1 MSGTVPSL
9 THILSRVSV
18 PTTHRYLKL
27 ARECMKH
34 VRNITS
40 GRVSTSL
47 QFNHGQC
54 EYLVGKLKVAVQT
67 ADDWAQLNSSEFNS
81 EDHEIMKILWR
92 SAREI
97 ESFVQGCCKEE
108 WIEAAMVL
116 ANMSAYVSS
125 LGYNLELC
133 TFLLESRI
141 NGGFPALYAALYATE
156 AEDYIE
162 EELDALR
169 LRANE
174 AVKKGVSPDQRTLLR
189 RLLSLIHSSNGSIQ
203 GSTELAKC
211 LAGRLSQHLSESVQ
225 LSVWKIDFSSLK
237 QMQRLGSGAMGMV
250 HQSIWLTGRIEV
262 AEKVFYGSDPPSF
275 DNEVQILAGLA
286 HPNITPLLGYATD
299 DSSCSIVMELMDC
312 DLLFLMG
319 ARVRERLLENST
331 WKFPFTTPEAVD
343 IMLQTAEGMLY
354 LHEKRVVHGDLKSQN
369 ILVKSRKDI
378 DVEYVF
384 VKVAD
389 FGISKTR
396 ESSSTCSTQTP
407 NTGTTRWMAPELMTL
422 GPSELRAKTSD
433 HDRKRR
439 YPFKADIYS
448 FGMVCYEI
456 LTGKVPFYTISVPRE
471 VRRMVLNGERPILP
485 DHCPSELQILIRSCW
500 EEEATSRPSFV
511 EICKTLRRL
520 KWLPVVGTSNSSQ
533 NYFPSAHVVG
543 GTLLCYGIEKQQ
555 FSRIQCFRNYARCPD
570 GLLAS
575 LLQVSNLDH
584 RQSLLRLGTEFV
596 PHRSLRLMKRIVL
609 LRVSLWMMA
618 QLSYRP
624 PRLVSKPL
632 WLRFRPFRLN
642 L

>member
-1 MSGTVPSL
+1 M
-9 THILSRVSV
+9 
-18 PTTHRYLKL
+18 
-27 ARECMKH
+27 EH
-34 VRNITS
+34 VRSTTS
-40 GRVSTSL
+40 RRVSTSL

-54 EYLVGKLKVAVQT
+54 EYLVDKLNVAVQT
-67 ADDWAQLNSSEFNS
+67 ADVWAELNSSEFNS
-81 EDHEIMKILWR
+81 EGHEIMKILWR
-92 SAREI
+92 SAKEI

-125 LGYNLELC
+125 LGYTLESC
-133 TFLLESRI
+133 IFLLGNDTNTSNAAPNRTVLQDWIVQQLDVVRVRESEVVMER
-141 NGGFPALYAALYATE
+141 
-156 AEDYIE
+156 
-162 EELDALR
+162 
-169 LRANE
+169 
-174 AVKKGVSPDQRTLLR
+174 VSRDQRNLLT
-189 RLLSLIHSSNGSIQ
+189 RLESLIHPSNVSVQ
-203 GSTELAKC
+203 GSAELAKC
-211 LAGRLSQHLSESVQ
+211 LAGRLSRHFSRSVP
-225 LSVWKIDFSSLK
+225 LSVWEIHYSSLR
-237 QMQRLGSGAMGMV
+237 QVQSLGNGLAGMV
-250 HQSIWLTGRIEV
+250 HKSFWLTGRIEV
-262 AEKVFYGSDPPSF
+262 AEKVFYGSDHPSF
-275 DNEVQILAGLA
+275 VNEVEILAGLA
-286 HPNITPLLGYATD
+286 HPNITPLLGYATY
-299 DSSCSIVMELMDC
+299 DSNSSIVMELMDG
-312 DLLFLMG
+312 DLLFLME
-319 ARVRERLLENST
+319 ARLRENST

>member
-1 MSGTVPSL
+1 M
-9 THILSRVSV
+9 
-18 PTTHRYLKL
+18 
-27 ARECMKH
+27 EH
-34 VRNITS
+34 VRSTTS
-40 GRVSTSL
+40 RRVSTSL

-54 EYLVGKLKVAVQT
+54 EYLVDKLNVAVQT
-67 ADDWAQLNSSEFNS
+67 ADVWAELNSSEFNS
-81 EDHEIMKILWR
+81 EGHEIMKILWR
-92 SAREI
+92 SAKDI

-125 LGYNLELC
+125 LGYTLESC
-133 TFLLESRI
+133 IFLLGNDTNTSNAAPNRTVLQDWIVQQLDVVRVRESEVVMER
-141 NGGFPALYAALYATE
+141 
-156 AEDYIE
+156 
-162 EELDALR
+162 
-169 LRANE
+169 
-174 AVKKGVSPDQRTLLR
+174 VSRDQRNLLT
-189 RLLSLIHSSNGSIQ
+189 RLESLIHPSNVSVQ
-203 GSTELAKC
+203 GSAELAKC
-211 LAGRLSQHLSESVQ
+211 LAGRLSRHFSRSVP
-225 LSVWKIDFSSLK
+225 LSVWEIHYSSLR
-237 QMQRLGSGAMGMV
+237 QVQSLGNGLAGMV
-250 HQSIWLTGRIEV
+250 HKSFWLTGRIEV
-262 AEKVFYGSDPPSF
+262 AEKVFYGSDHPSF
-275 DNEVQILAGLA
+275 VNEVEILAGLA
-286 HPNITPLLGYATD
+286 HPNITPLLGYATY
-299 DSSCSIVMELMDC
+299 DSNSSIVMELMDG
-312 DLLFLMG
+312 DLLFLME
-319 ARVRERLLENST
+319 ARLRENST

-570 GLLAS
+570 ELLAS

>member
-1 MSGTVPSL
+1 M
-9 THILSRVSV
+9 
-18 PTTHRYLKL
+18 
-27 ARECMKH
+27 EH
-34 VRNITS
+34 VRSTTS
-40 GRVSTSL
+40 RRVSTSL

-54 EYLVGKLKVAVQT
+54 EYLVDKLNVAVQT
-67 ADDWAQLNSSEFNS
+67 ADVWAELNSSEFNS
-81 EDHEIMKILWR
+81 EGHEIMKILWR
-92 SAREI
+92 SAKDI

-125 LGYNLELC
+125 LGYTLESC
-133 TFLLESRI
+133 IFLLGNDTNTSNAAPNRTVLQDWIVQQLDVVRVRESEVVMER
-141 NGGFPALYAALYATE
+141 
-156 AEDYIE
+156 
-162 EELDALR
+162 
-169 LRANE
+169 
-174 AVKKGVSPDQRTLLR
+174 VSRDQRNLLT
-189 RLLSLIHSSNGSIQ
+189 RLESLIHPSNVSVQ
-203 GSTELAKC
+203 GSAELAKC
-211 LAGRLSQHLSESVQ
+211 LAGRLSRHFSRSVP
-225 LSVWKIDFSSLK
+225 LSVWEIHYSSLR
-237 QMQRLGSGAMGMV
+237 QVQSLGNGLAGMV
-250 HQSIWLTGRIEV
+250 HKSFWLTGRIEV
-262 AEKVFYGSDPPSF
+262 AEKVFYGSDHPSF
-275 DNEVQILAGLA
+275 VNEVEILAGLA
-286 HPNITPLLGYATD
+286 HPNITPLLGYATY
-299 DSSCSIVMELMDC
+299 DSNSSIVMELMDG
-312 DLLFLMG
+312 DLLFLME
-319 ARVRERLLENST
+319 ARLRENST

-369 ILVKSRKDI
+369 ILVKSRKEI

>member
-1 MSGTVPSL
+1 M
-9 THILSRVSV
+9 
-18 PTTHRYLKL
+18 
-27 ARECMKH
+27 EH
-34 VRNITS
+34 VRSTTS
-40 GRVSTSL
+40 RRVSTSL

-54 EYLVGKLKVAVQT
+54 EYLVDKLNVAVQT
-67 ADDWAQLNSSEFNS
+67 ADVWAELNSSEFNS
-81 EDHEIMKILWR
+81 EGHEIMKILWR
-92 SAREI
+92 SAKDI

-125 LGYNLELC
+125 LGYTLESC
-133 TFLLESRI
+133 IFLLGNDTNTSNAAPNRTVLQDWIVQQLDVVRVRESEVVMER
-141 NGGFPALYAALYATE
+141 
-156 AEDYIE
+156 
-162 EELDALR
+162 
-169 LRANE
+169 
-174 AVKKGVSPDQRTLLR
+174 VSRDQRNLLT
-189 RLLSLIHSSNGSIQ
+189 RLESLIHPSNVSVQ
-203 GSTELAKC
+203 GSAELAKC
-211 LAGRLSQHLSESVQ
+211 LAGRLSRHFSRSVP
-225 LSVWKIDFSSLK
+225 LSVWEIHYSSLR
-237 QMQRLGSGAMGMV
+237 QVQSLGNGLAGMV
-250 HQSIWLTGRIEV
+250 HKSFWLTGRIEV
-262 AEKVFYGSDPPSF
+262 AEKVFYGSDHPSF
-275 DNEVQILAGLA
+275 VNEVEILAGLA
-286 HPNITPLLGYATD
+286 HPNITPLLGYATY
-299 DSSCSIVMELMDC
+299 DSNSSIVMELMDG
-312 DLLFLMG
+312 DLLFLME
-319 ARVRERLLENST
+319 ARLRENST